1 MPFEKK
7 KKYKTAKDYKQ
18 KNLYLNE
25 NDPYQYECFRL
36 LELCGHKQAK
46 FLGLLVHDYIQKN
59 GINIDILDGK
69 SFKKLIGL
77 LEVQVQ
83 GGITTPLN
91 TMVMQPVMMQQVPFQ
106 EPKKIISIAQNSS
119 QEEEDEMALNDDP
132 IGAEYLEEMND
143 ALAAFKIG

>member
-25 NDPYQYECFRL
+25 SDPYQYECFRL

-59 GINIDILDGK
+59 GINIDILDEK

-83 GGITTPLN
+83 GGITSPLN
-91 TMVMQPVMMQQVPFQ
+91 AMVMQPVMMQQVAYQQPD
-106 EPKKIISIAQNSS
+106 KIIPIEQT
-119 QEEEDEMALNDDP
+119 QELADESEDDSNGDP
-132 IGAEYLEEMND
+132 IGIERSTN
-143 ALAAFKIG
+143 

>member
-25 NDPYQYECFRL
+25 SDPYQYECFRL

-59 GINIDILDGK
+59 GINIDTLDGK

-83 GGITTPLN
+83 GGITIPLN

-106 EPKKIISIAQNSS
+106 EPKKIISITQTSS
-119 QEEEDEMALNDDP
+119 QEEEEMALNDDP
-132 IGAEYLEEMND
+132 IGAEDLEEMND